1 MHDPNEQADTDT
13 RDSDTILIDTLT
25 AAIRKRGIAG
35 SLRDDLA
42 GFYASQGLRGKTL
55 ETMIER
61 GSSHLRMYRTMVQGR
76 LRRVIRE
83 FIPRTVAR
91 LGKERYAVDFADFFA
106 DAGSHSVI
114 LREVPGEFI
123 SFCRQRWLD
132 APEIADY
139 LVDLAT
145 HEFLFSVVR
154 NAMGGRE
161 APTGQMLAL
170 DKALLFDGSSRL
182 RRYNYAVH
190 LLPQSVDDRS
200 EPEALVCSVL
210 AYRDRDND
218 RVRYIALSGRAT
230 EVIERLLAGATVVTA
245 LQEGAVAAGEDLSD
259 DFLAGMT
266 QVFADLSE
274 RNVILGALACDADDP
289 DDSDDPKTRES
300 AAT

>member
-1 MHDPNEQADTDT
+1 MRDSSKQLGSDD

-25 AAIRKRGIAG
+25 AAIRTRGIAG

-42 GFYASQGLRGKTL
+42 GFYASQGLQGAAL
-55 ETMIER
+55 EAMIER
-61 GSSHLRMYRTMVQGR
+61 GSDHLQMYRTMVQGR
-76 LRRVIRE
+76 LLRVIRE

-91 LGKERYAVDFADFFA
+91 LGKKRYAIDFADFFA
-106 DAGSHSVI
+106 EAGSHSVI
-114 LREVPGEFI
+114 LRDVPGEFI

-132 APEIADY
+132 TPEIPDY

-145 HEFLFSVVR
+145 HEFLSDVVR

-161 APTGQMLAL
+161 TPTGKTLAL

-200 EPEALVCSVL
+200 EPEALACSVL
-210 AYRDRDND
+210 AYRDRDSY
-218 RVRYIALSGRAT
+218 RVRNISLTLRAT
-230 EVIERLLAGATVVTA
+230 EVIERLLAGATVLTA
-245 LQEGAVAAGEDLSD
+245 LQQGAVAAGEDLND

-274 RNVILGALACDADDP
+274 RSVILGAVT
-289 DDSDDPKTRES
+289 DSPA

>member
-1 MHDPNEQADTDT
+1 MPDQNQQPGSDS
-13 RDSDTILIDTLT
+13 RDSDTLLIDTLT
-25 AAIRKRGIAG
+25 AAIRTRGIAG

-42 GFYASQGLRGKTL
+42 GFYASQGLQGAAL
-55 ETMIER
+55 EAMIKR
-61 GSSHLRMYRTMVQGR
+61 GSDHLRMYRTMVQGR

-91 LGKERYAVDFADFFA
+91 LGKKRYAVDFADFFA

-114 LREVPGEFI
+114 LRDVPGEFI

-132 APEIADY
+132 TPEIADY

-145 HEFLFSVVR
+145 HEFLADEVR
-154 NAMGGRE
+154 NGMGGRE
-161 APTGQMLAL
+161 APTGHMLAL
-170 DKALLFDGSSRL
+170 ESALLFDGSSRL

-190 LLPQSVDDRS
+190 LLPLDTDDRS
-200 EPEALVCSVL
+200 EPDALACGVL
-210 AYRDRDND
+210 AYRDRDSY
-218 RVRYIALSGRAT
+218 RVRNISLTLRAT
-230 EVIERLLAGATVVTA
+230 EVIERLLAGATVLTA
-245 LQEGAVAAGEDLSD
+245 LQQGAVAAGEDLND

-274 RNVILGALACDADDP
+274 RSVILGALAEG
-289 DDSDDPKTRES
+289 PKS